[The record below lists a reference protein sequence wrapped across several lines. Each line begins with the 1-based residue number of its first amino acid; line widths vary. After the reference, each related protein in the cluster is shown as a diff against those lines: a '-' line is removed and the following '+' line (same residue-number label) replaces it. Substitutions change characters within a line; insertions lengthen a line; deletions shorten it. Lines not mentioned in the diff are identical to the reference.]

1 MEMNKKILAAI
12 LLSPAFV
19 LAQEKVVINEQ
30 KLKELMT
37 NNVPSIEKIN
47 AMVVQSDLDLTQY
60 NQKYS
65 TTVNGQANYNGVSGD
80 VFNGYQGQ
88 FDDPAR
94 NYGLSV
100 NQNLPV
106 GMNLNVGIYNN
117 FAKTY
122 NYQPGENINSQYDS
136 SLEAKLTVDLWKN
149 LLGYTERAEKLGLKF
164 NQEETKEQAKLETTK
179 FYNEIRK
186 IYWKLSID
194 NTLTKIYDR
203 LIKQAILQ
211 EDNVRKMYK
220 ASVAD
225 RGDLA
230 RAAAVV
236 NTRKANLSSL
246 KYSMEN
252 MKRELSNLI
261 PELNGKKLEFDFGTF
276 DGVENSI
283 KACYK
288 KIKNQKETP
297 LNLTSYT
304 KIINYKDEKIN
315 ANLKALE
322 RYSDADVTLEASAAS
337 LGYGKENGDS
347 FDDMSNAEQKDYS
360 IGLNI
365 SVPFGSA
372 YSDTKE
378 NQMKILKMQHNA
390 EKKEIMSNLVSFHN
404 YFATSMQNLINV
416 MQDQEAYRD
425 NLTIRVESMRTKYN
439 QGRISLSELIQDED
453 SLFESELALVNSYYN
468 IISLM
473 IDYFS
478 VFNDFECDFNL
489 AI

>member
-1 MEMNKKILAAI
+1 MNKKILVAI
-12 LLSPAFV
+12 LLSPSLV
-19 LAQEKVVINEQ
+19 LAQEKMIINEQ

-47 AMVVQSDLDLTQY
+47 AMVVQSDLDLSQY

-65 TTVNGQANYNGVSGD
+65 TTVNGQANYNGVDGN

-88 FDDPAR
+88 FEDPAR

-106 GMNLNVGIYNN
+106 GVNFDVGIYNN

-122 NYQPGENINSQYDS
+122 NYQPGESINSQYGS

-149 LLGYTERAEKLGLKF
+149 LLGYTERAEKLGLKLG
-164 NQEETKEQAKLETTK
+164 QEETKEQAKLETAK

-186 IYWKLSID
+186 MYWQLSV
-194 NTLTKIYDR
+194 NHSLTKIYET
-203 LIKQAILQ
+203 LINQATLQ
-211 EDNVRKMYK
+211 ETNVRKMYR

-230 RAAAVV
+230 RATAVV
-236 NTRKANLSSL
+236 NTRKADLASL
-246 KYSMEN
+246 QYNIEMLK
-252 MKRELSNLI
+252 KELSNLI
-261 PELNGKKLEFDFGTF
+261 PELNDKELEFEFGTF

-283 KACYK
+283 KACFK
-288 KIKNQKETP
+288 KIQKQKETP
-297 LNLTSYT
+297 LNMTSYT

-322 RYSDADVTLEASAAS
+322 RYSGPNVTLEAKAAS
-337 LGYGKENGDS
+337 LGFGKENSDS
-347 FDDMSNAEQKDYS
+347 FEDMSDVERKDYS
-360 IGLNI
+360 IGLNV
-365 SVPFGSA
+365 SMPFGSA

-378 NQMKILKMQHNA
+378 NQMKVLKMQHNA
-390 EKKEIMSNLVSFHN
+390 EKKEIMSNLVSYHN
-404 YFATSMQNLINV
+404 YFASSMQKLISV
-416 MQDQEAYRD
+416 MEDQKAYRD
-425 NLTIRVESMRTKYN
+425 NLTIRVESMRKKYN
-439 QGRISLSELIQDED
+439 QGRVSLSELIQDED

-468 IISLM
+468 IIASM

-489 AI
+489 AN

>member
-1 MEMNKKILAAI
+1 MNKKTLATI
-12 LLSPAFV
+12 LLAPSLV
-19 LAQEKVVINEQ
+19 LAQEKIIINEQ

-47 AMVVQSDLDLTQY
+47 AMVVQSDLDLSQY

-65 TTVNGQANYNGVSGD
+65 TTVNGQANYNGVDGS

-88 FDDPAR
+88 FEDPAR

-106 GMNLNVGIYNN
+106 GVNLDVGIYNN

-122 NYQPGENINSQYDS
+122 NYQPGESINSQYGS

-149 LLGYTERAEKLGLKF
+149 LLGYTERAEKLGLKLS
-164 NQEETKEQAKLETTK
+164 QEETKEQAKLETTK

-186 IYWKLSID
+186 MYWQLSI
-194 NTLTKIYDR
+194 NYSLTKIYET
-203 LIKQAILQ
+203 LINQAILQ
-211 EDNVRKMYK
+211 ENNVRKMYR

-230 RAAAVV
+230 RTTAVV
-236 NTRKANLSSL
+236 NTRKADLASL
-246 KYSMEN
+246 QYNIEMLK
-252 MKRELSNLI
+252 KELSNLI
-261 PELNGKKLEFDFGTF
+261 PELNDKELEFEFGTF
-276 DGVENSI
+276 DGIQNSI
-283 KACYK
+283 KACFN
-288 KIKNQKETP
+288 KIQSQKEVP
-297 LNLTSYT
+297 LNATSYT

-322 RYSDADVTLEASAAS
+322 RYSDPNITLEAKAAS
-337 LGYGKENGDS
+337 LGFGKENGDS

-365 SVPFGSA
+365 SMPFGSA

-378 NQMKILKMQHNA
+378 NQMKVLKMQHNA
-390 EKKEIMSNLVSFHN
+390 EKKEIMSNLVSYHN
-404 YFATSMQNLINV
+404 YFATSMQKLISV
-416 MQDQEAYRD
+416 MEDQKAYRD
-425 NLTIRVESMRTKYN
+425 NLTIRVESMRKKYN
-439 QGRISLSELIQDED
+439 QGRVSLSELIQDED

-468 IISLM
+468 IIASM

-489 AI
+489 AN

>member
-1 MEMNKKILAAI
+1 MNKKILVAI
-12 LLSPAFV
+12 LLGPSLV
-19 LAQEKVVINEQ
+19 LAEEKMVINEQ

-47 AMVVQSDLDLTQY
+47 AMVVQSDLDLSQY

-65 TTVNGQANYNGVSGD
+65 TTVNGQANYNGVDGS

-88 FDDPAR
+88 FNDPAR

-106 GMNLNVGIYNN
+106 GINLDVGIYNN

-122 NYQPGENINSQYDS
+122 NYQPGENINSQYGS

-149 LLGYTERAEKLGLKF
+149 LLGYTERAEKLGLKLS
-164 NQEETKEQAKLETTK
+164 QEETKEQAKLETTK

-186 IYWKLSID
+186 MYWQLSI
-194 NTLTKIYDR
+194 NYSLTKIYET
-203 LIKQAILQ
+203 LINQAILQ
-211 EDNVRKMYK
+211 ENNVRKMYR

-230 RAAAVV
+230 RTTAVV
-236 NTRKANLSSL
+236 NTRKADLASL
-246 KYSMEN
+246 QYNIEMIK
-252 MKRELSNLI
+252 KELSNLI
-261 PELNGKKLEFDFGTF
+261 PELNDKELEFDFGTF

-283 KACYK
+283 KACFK
-288 KIKNQKETP
+288 KIQTQKEVP
-297 LNLTSYT
+297 LNATSYT
-304 KIINYKDEKIN
+304 KIIDYKDEKIN

-322 RYSDADVTLEASAAS
+322 RYSGPNVTLEAKAAS
-337 LGYGKENGDS
+337 LGYGKENSDS
-347 FDDMSNAEQKDYS
+347 FSDMSDVERKDYS

-365 SVPFGSA
+365 SMPFGSA

-378 NQMKILKMQHNA
+378 NQMKVLKMQHNA
-390 EKKEIMSNLVSFHN
+390 EKKEIMSNLVSYHN
-404 YFATSMQNLINV
+404 YFATSMQKLISV
-416 MQDQEAYRD
+416 MEDQKAYRD
-425 NLTIRVESMRTKYN
+425 NLTIRVESMRKKYN
-439 QGRISLSELIQDED
+439 QGRVSLSELIQDED

-468 IISLM
+468 IIASM

-489 AI
+489 ANE

>member
-1 MEMNKKILAAI
+1 MNKKILVAI
-12 LLSPAFV
+12 LLGPSLV
-19 LAQEKVVINEQ
+19 LAQEKIIINEQ

-47 AMVVQSDLDLTQY
+47 AMVVQSDLDLSQY

-65 TTVNGQANYNGVSGD
+65 TTVNGQANYNGVDGS

-88 FDDPAR
+88 FNDPAR
-94 NYGLSV
+94 NYGLSI

-106 GMNLNVGIYNN
+106 GVNLDVGIYNN

-122 NYQPGENINSQYDS
+122 NYQPGESINSQYGS

-149 LLGYTERAEKLGLKF
+149 LLGYTERAEKLGLQLS
-164 NQEETKEQAKLETTK
+164 QEETKEQAKLETTK

-186 IYWKLSID
+186 MYWQLSI
-194 NTLTKIYDR
+194 NHSLTKIYET
-203 LIKQAILQ
+203 LINQAILQ
-211 EDNVRKMYK
+211 ENNVRKMYR

-230 RAAAVV
+230 RTTAVV
-236 NTRKANLSSL
+236 NTRKADLASL
-246 KYSMEN
+246 QYNIEMLK
-252 MKRELSNLI
+252 KELSNLI
-261 PELNGKKLEFDFGTF
+261 PELNDKELEFEFGTF

-283 KACYK
+283 KACFK
-288 KIKNQKETP
+288 KIQKQKETP
-297 LNLTSYT
+297 LNMTSYT

-322 RYSDADVTLEASAAS
+322 RYSDPNITLEAKAAS
-337 LGYGKENGDS
+337 LGFGKENSDS
-347 FDDMSNAEQKDYS
+347 FEDMSDVERKDYS
-360 IGLNI
+360 IGLNV
-365 SVPFGSA
+365 SMPFGSA

-378 NQMKILKMQHNA
+378 NQMKVLKMQHNA
-390 EKKEIMSNLVSFHN
+390 EKKEIMSNLVSYHN
-404 YFATSMQNLINV
+404 YFATSMQKLISV
-416 MQDQEAYRD
+416 MEDQKAYRD
-425 NLTIRVESMRTKYN
+425 NLTIRVESMRKKYN
-439 QGRISLSELIQDED
+439 QGRVSLSELIQDED

-468 IISLM
+468 IIASM

-489 AI
+489 AN

>member
-1 MEMNKKILAAI
+1 MNKKILVAI
-12 LLSPAFV
+12 LLGPSLV
-19 LAQEKVVINEQ
+19 LAQEKMIINEE

-47 AMVVQSDLDLTQY
+47 AMVVQSDLDLSQY

-65 TTVNGQANYNGVSGD
+65 TTVNGQANYNGVDGS

-88 FDDPAR
+88 FNDPAR

-106 GMNLNVGIYNN
+106 GVNLDLGIYNN

-122 NYQPGENINSQYDS
+122 NYQPTEYINSQYGS

-149 LLGYTERAEKLGLKF
+149 LLGYTERAEKLGLKLS
-164 NQEETKEQAKLETTK
+164 QEETKEQAKLETTK

-186 IYWKLSID
+186 MYWQLSI
-194 NTLTKIYDR
+194 NYSLTKIYET
-203 LIKQAILQ
+203 LINQAILQ
-211 EDNVRKMYK
+211 ENNVRKMYR

-230 RAAAVV
+230 RTTAVV
-236 NTRKANLSSL
+236 NTRKADLASL
-246 KYSMEN
+246 QYNIEMLK
-252 MKRELSNLI
+252 KELSNLI
-261 PELNGKKLEFDFGTF
+261 PELNDKELEFEFGTF

-283 KACYK
+283 KTCFK
-288 KIKNQKETP
+288 KIQKQKETP
-297 LNLTSYT
+297 LNMTSYT

-322 RYSDADVTLEASAAS
+322 RYSGPNVTLEAKAAS
-337 LGYGKENGDS
+337 LGYGKENSDS
-347 FDDMSNAEQKDYS
+347 FSDMSDVERKDYS

-365 SVPFGSA
+365 SMPFGSA

-378 NQMKILKMQHNA
+378 NQMKVLKMQHNA
-390 EKKEIMSNLVSFHN
+390 KKKEIMSNLISYHN
-404 YFATSMQNLINV
+404 YFSVSMQKLMNV
-416 MQDQEAYRD
+416 MEDQKAYRD
-425 NLTIRVESMRTKYN
+425 NLTIRVESMRKKYN
-439 QGRISLSELIQDED
+439 QGRVSLSELIQDED

-468 IISLM
+468 IIASM

-489 AI
+489 ANE

>member
-1 MEMNKKILAAI
+1 MNKKILVAI
-12 LLSPAFV
+12 LLGPSLV
-19 LAQEKVVINEQ
+19 LAQEKMIINEQ

-47 AMVVQSDLDLTQY
+47 AMVVQSDLDLSQY

-65 TTVNGQANYNGVSGD
+65 TTVNGQANYNGVDGS

-88 FDDPAR
+88 FNDPAR

-106 GMNLNVGIYNN
+106 GINLDVGIYNN

-122 NYQPGENINSQYDS
+122 NYQPGENINSQYGS

-149 LLGYTERAEKLGLKF
+149 LLGYTERAEKLGLKLS
-164 NQEETKEQAKLETTK
+164 QEETKEQAKLETTK

-186 IYWKLSID
+186 MYWQLSV
-194 NTLTKIYDR
+194 NHSLTKIYET
-203 LIKQAILQ
+203 LINQAILQ
-211 EDNVRKMYK
+211 ENNIRKMYR

-230 RAAAVV
+230 RTTAVV
-236 NTRKANLSSL
+236 NTRKADLASL
-246 KYSMEN
+246 QYSIEMI
-252 MKRELSNLI
+252 KKELSNLI
-261 PELNGKKLEFDFGTF
+261 PELNDKELEFEFGTF

-283 KACYK
+283 KACFN
-288 KIKNQKETP
+288 KIQTQKEVP
-297 LNLTSYT
+297 LNATSYT
-304 KIINYKDEKIN
+304 KIIDYKDEKIN

-322 RYSDADVTLEASAAS
+322 RYSGPNVTLEAKAAS
-337 LGYGKENGDS
+337 LGYGKENSDS
-347 FDDMSNAEQKDYS
+347 FSDMSDVERKDYS

-365 SVPFGSA
+365 SMPFGSA

-378 NQMKILKMQHNA
+378 NQMKVLKMQHNA
-390 EKKEIMSNLVSFHN
+390 EKKEIMSNLISYHN
-404 YFATSMQNLINV
+404 YFSVSMQKLMNV
-416 MQDQEAYRD
+416 MEDQKAYRD
-425 NLTIRVESMRTKYN
+425 NLTIRVESMRKKYN
-439 QGRISLSELIQDED
+439 QGRVSLSELIQDED

-468 IISLM
+468 IIASM

-489 AI
+489 ANE

>member
-1 MEMNKKILAAI
+1 MNKKILVAI
-12 LLSPAFV
+12 LLSPSLV
-19 LAQEKVVINEQ
+19 LAEEKMVINEQ

-47 AMVVQSDLDLTQY
+47 TMVVQSDLDLSQY

-65 TTVNGQANYNGVSGD
+65 TTVNGQANYNGVDGS

-88 FDDPAR
+88 FNDPAR

-106 GMNLNVGIYNN
+106 GINLDVGIYNN

-122 NYQPGENINSQYDS
+122 NYQPGENINSQYGS

-149 LLGYTERAEKLGLKF
+149 LLGYTERAEKLGLKLS
-164 NQEETKEQAKLETTK
+164 QEETKEQAKLETTK

-186 IYWKLSID
+186 MYWQLSI
-194 NTLTKIYDR
+194 NYSLTKIYET
-203 LIKQAILQ
+203 LINQAILQ
-211 EDNVRKMYK
+211 ENNVRKMYR

-230 RAAAVV
+230 RTTAVV
-236 NTRKANLSSL
+236 NTRKADLASL
-246 KYSMEN
+246 QYNIEMIK
-252 MKRELSNLI
+252 KELSNLI
-261 PELNGKKLEFDFGTF
+261 PELNDKELEFDFGTF
-276 DGVENSI
+276 DGIQNSI
-283 KACYK
+283 KACFN
-288 KIKNQKETP
+288 KIQTQKEVP
-297 LNLTSYT
+297 LNATSYT
-304 KIINYKDEKIN
+304 KIIDYKDEKIN

-322 RYSDADVTLEASAAS
+322 RYSDPNITLEAKASS
-337 LGYGKENGDS
+337 LGFGKENSDS
-347 FDDMSNAEQKDYS
+347 FSDMSDIERKDYS
-360 IGLNI
+360 IGLNV
-365 SVPFGSA
+365 SMPFGSA

-378 NQMKILKMQHNA
+378 NQMKVLKMQHNA
-390 EKKEIMSNLVSFHN
+390 EKKEIMSNLVSYHN
-404 YFATSMQNLINV
+404 YFATSMQKLISV
-416 MQDQEAYRD
+416 MEDQKAYRD
-425 NLTIRVESMRTKYN
+425 NLTIRVESMRKKYN
-439 QGRISLSELIQDED
+439 QGRVSLSELIQDED

-468 IISLM
+468 IIASM

-489 AI
+489 AN

>member
-1 MEMNKKILAAI
+1 MNKKILVAI
-12 LLSPAFV
+12 LLGPSLV
-19 LAQEKVVINEQ
+19 LAQEKMIINEQ

-47 AMVVQSDLDLTQY
+47 AMVVQSDLDLSQY

-65 TTVNGQANYNGVSGD
+65 TTVNGQANYNGVDGS

-88 FDDPAR
+88 FNDPAR

-106 GMNLNVGIYNN
+106 GVNLDLGIYNN

-122 NYQPGENINSQYDS
+122 NYQPTEYINSQYGS

-149 LLGYTERAEKLGLKF
+149 LLGYTERAEKLGLKLS
-164 NQEETKEQAKLETTK
+164 QEETKEQAKLETTK

-186 IYWKLSID
+186 MYWQLSI
-194 NTLTKIYDR
+194 NYSLTKIYET
-203 LIKQAILQ
+203 LINQAILQ
-211 EDNVRKMYK
+211 ENNVRKMYR

-230 RAAAVV
+230 RTTAVV
-236 NTRKANLSSL
+236 NTRKADLASL
-246 KYSMEN
+246 QYNIEMLK
-252 MKRELSNLI
+252 KELSNLI
-261 PELNGKKLEFDFGTF
+261 PELNDKELEFEFGTF

-283 KACYK
+283 KTCFK
-288 KIKNQKETP
+288 KIQKQKETP
-297 LNLTSYT
+297 LNMTSYT

-322 RYSDADVTLEASAAS
+322 RYSGPNVTLEAKAAS
-337 LGYGKENGDS
+337 LGYGKENSDS
-347 FDDMSNAEQKDYS
+347 FSDMSDVERKDYS

-365 SVPFGSA
+365 SMPFGSA

-378 NQMKILKMQHNA
+378 NQMKVLKMQHNA
-390 EKKEIMSNLVSFHN
+390 KKKEIMSNLISYHN
-404 YFATSMQNLINV
+404 YFSVSMQKLMNV
-416 MQDQEAYRD
+416 MEDQKAYRD
-425 NLTIRVESMRTKYN
+425 NLTIRVESMRKKYN
-439 QGRISLSELIQDED
+439 QGRVSLSELIQDED

-468 IISLM
+468 IIASM

-489 AI
+489 ANE

>member
-1 MEMNKKILAAI
+1 MNKKILVAI
-12 LLSPAFV
+12 LLSPSLV
-19 LAQEKVVINEQ
+19 LAQEKMIINEQ

-47 AMVVQSDLDLTQY
+47 TMVVQSDLDLSQY

-65 TTVNGQANYNGVSGD
+65 TTVNGQANYNGVDGS

-88 FDDPAR
+88 FNDPAR

-106 GMNLNVGIYNN
+106 GINLDVGIYNN

-122 NYQPGENINSQYDS
+122 NYQPGENINSQYGS

-149 LLGYTERAEKLGLKF
+149 LLGYTERAEKLGLKLS
-164 NQEETKEQAKLETTK
+164 QEETKEQAKLETTK

-186 IYWKLSID
+186 MYWQLSI
-194 NTLTKIYDR
+194 NYSLTKIYET
-203 LIKQAILQ
+203 LINQAILQ
-211 EDNVRKMYK
+211 ENNVRKMYR

-230 RAAAVV
+230 RTTAVV
-236 NTRKANLSSL
+236 NTRKADLASL
-246 KYSMEN
+246 QYNIEMLK
-252 MKRELSNLI
+252 KELSN
-261 PELNGKKLEFDFGTF
+261 
-276 DGVENSI
+276 
-283 KACYK
+283 
-288 KIKNQKETP
+288 
-297 LNLTSYT
+297 
-304 KIINYKDEKIN
+304 EKIN

-322 RYSDADVTLEASAAS
+322 RYSGPNVTLEAKAAS
-337 LGYGKENGDS
+337 LGYGKENSDS
-347 FDDMSNAEQKDYS
+347 FSDMSDVERKDYS

-365 SVPFGSA
+365 SMPFGSA

-378 NQMKILKMQHNA
+378 NQMKVLKMQHNA
-390 EKKEIMSNLVSFHN
+390 EKKEIMSNLVSYHN
-404 YFATSMQNLINV
+404 YFAISMQKLISV
-416 MQDQEAYRD
+416 MEDQKAYRD
-425 NLTIRVESMRTKYN
+425 NLTIRVESMRKKYN
-439 QGRISLSELIQDED
+439 QGRVSLSELIQDED

-468 IISLM
+468 IIASM

-489 AI
+489 ANE

>member
-1 MEMNKKILAAI
+1 MNKKILVAI
-12 LLSPAFV
+12 LLSPSLV
-19 LAQEKVVINEQ
+19 LAQEKMIINEQ

-47 AMVVQSDLDLTQY
+47 AMVVQSDLDLSQY

-65 TTVNGQANYNGVSGD
+65 TTVNGQANYNGVDGS

-88 FDDPAR
+88 FNDPAR

-106 GMNLNVGIYNN
+106 GVNLDVGIYNN

-122 NYQPGENINSQYDS
+122 NYQPGESINSQYGS

-149 LLGYTERAEKLGLKF
+149 LLGYTERAEKLGLKLS
-164 NQEETKEQAKLETTK
+164 QEETKEQAKLETTK

-186 IYWKLSID
+186 MYWQLSI
-194 NTLTKIYDR
+194 NYSLTKIYET
-203 LIKQAILQ
+203 LINQAILQ
-211 EDNVRKMYK
+211 ENNVRKMYR

-230 RAAAVV
+230 RTTAVV
-236 NTRKANLSSL
+236 NTRKADLASL
-246 KYSMEN
+246 QYNIEMIK
-252 MKRELSNLI
+252 KELSNLI
-261 PELNGKKLEFDFGTF
+261 PELNDKELEFEFGTF
-276 DGVENSI
+276 DGIQNSI
-283 KACYK
+283 KACFN
-288 KIKNQKETP
+288 KIQTQKEVP
-297 LNLTSYT
+297 LNATSYT
-304 KIINYKDEKIN
+304 KIIDYKDEKIN

-322 RYSDADVTLEASAAS
+322 RYSGPNVTLEAKAAS
-337 LGYGKENGDS
+337 LGYGKENSDS
-347 FDDMSNAEQKDYS
+347 FSDMSDVERKDYS

-365 SVPFGSA
+365 SMPFGSA

-378 NQMKILKMQHNA
+378 NQMKVLKMQHNA
-390 EKKEIMSNLVSFHN
+390 SKKEIMSNLISYHN
-404 YFATSMQNLINV
+404 YFSVSMQKLMNV
-416 MQDQEAYRD
+416 MEDQKAYRD
-425 NLTIRVESMRTKYN
+425 NLTIRVESMRKKYN
-439 QGRISLSELIQDED
+439 QGRVSLSELIQDED
-453 SLFESELALVNSYYN
+453 ALFESELALVNSYYN

-489 AI
+489 ANE

>member
-1 MEMNKKILAAI
+1 MNKKILVAI
-12 LLSPAFV
+12 LLGPSLV
-19 LAQEKVVINEQ
+19 LAQEKMIINEQ

-47 AMVVQSDLDLTQY
+47 AMVVQSDLDLSQY

-65 TTVNGQANYNGVSGD
+65 TTVNGQANYNGVDGS

-88 FDDPAR
+88 FNDPAR

-106 GMNLNVGIYNN
+106 GINLDVGIYNN

-122 NYQPGENINSQYDS
+122 NYQPTEYINSQYGS

-149 LLGYTERAEKLGLKF
+149 LLGYTERAEKLGLKLS
-164 NQEETKEQAKLETTK
+164 QEETKEQAKLETTK

-186 IYWKLSID
+186 MYWQLSV
-194 NTLTKIYDR
+194 NHSLTKIYET

-211 EDNVRKMYK
+211 ENNVRKMYR

-230 RAAAVV
+230 RTTAVV
-236 NTRKANLSSL
+236 NTRKADLASL
-246 KYSMEN
+246 QYNIEMIK
-252 MKRELSNLI
+252 KELSNLI
-261 PELNGKKLEFDFGTF
+261 PELNDKELEFDFGTF
-276 DGVENSI
+276 DGIENSI
-283 KACYK
+283 KACFK
-288 KIKNQKETP
+288 KIQKQKETP
-297 LNLTSYT
+297 LNMTSYT
-304 KIINYKDEKIN
+304 KIIDYKDEKIN

-322 RYSDADVTLEASAAS
+322 RYSDPNITLEAKAAS
-337 LGYGKENGDS
+337 LGYGKENSDS
-347 FDDMSNAEQKDYS
+347 FSDMSDVERKDYS

-365 SVPFGSA
+365 SMPFGNA
-372 YSDTKE
+372 YSDTRK
-378 NQMKILKMQHNA
+378 NQMKVLKMQHNA
-390 EKKEIMSNLVSFHN
+390 EKKEIMSNLVSYHN
-404 YFATSMQNLINV
+404 YFATSMQKLISV
-416 MQDQEAYRD
+416 MEDQKAYRD
-425 NLTIRVESMRTKYN
+425 NLTIRVESMRKKYN
-439 QGRISLSELIQDED
+439 QGRVSLSELIQDED

-468 IISLM
+468 IIASM

-489 AI
+489 ANE

>member
-1 MEMNKKILAAI
+1 MNKKILVAI
-12 LLSPAFV
+12 LLSPSLV
-19 LAQEKVVINEQ
+19 LAQEKMVINEQ

-47 AMVVQSDLDLTQY
+47 AMVVQSDLDLSQY

-65 TTVNGQANYNGVSGD
+65 TTVNGQANYNGVDGS

-106 GMNLNVGIYNN
+106 GINLDVGIYNN

-122 NYQPGENINSQYDS
+122 NYQPGENINSQYGS

-149 LLGYTERAEKLGLKF
+149 LLGYTERAEKLGLKLS
-164 NQEETKEQAKLETTK
+164 QEETKEQAKLETTK

-186 IYWKLSID
+186 MYWQLSI
-194 NTLTKIYDR
+194 NYSLTKIYET
-203 LIKQAILQ
+203 LINQAILQ
-211 EDNVRKMYK
+211 ENNVRKMYR

-230 RAAAVV
+230 RTTAVV
-236 NTRKANLSSL
+236 NTRKADLASL
-246 KYSMEN
+246 QYNIEMLK
-252 MKRELSNLI
+252 KELSNLI
-261 PELNGKKLEFDFGTF
+261 PELNDKELEFDFGTF

-283 KACYK
+283 KTCFK
-288 KIKNQKETP
+288 KIQKQKETP
-297 LNLTSYT
+297 LNMTSYT

-322 RYSDADVTLEASAAS
+322 RYSGPNVTLEAKAAS
-337 LGYGKENGDS
+337 LGYGKENSDS
-347 FDDMSNAEQKDYS
+347 FSDMSDVERKDYS

-365 SVPFGSA
+365 SMPFGSA

-378 NQMKILKMQHNA
+378 NQMKVLKMQHNA
-390 EKKEIMSNLVSFHN
+390 EKKEIMSNLVSYHN
-404 YFATSMQNLINV
+404 YFAISMQKLISV
-416 MQDQEAYRD
+416 MEDQKAYRD
-425 NLTIRVESMRTKYN
+425 NLTIRVESMRKKYN
-439 QGRISLSELIQDED
+439 QGRVSLSELIQDED

-468 IISLM
+468 IIASM

-489 AI
+489 ANE

>member
-1 MEMNKKILAAI
+1 MNKKILVAI
-12 LLSPAFV
+12 LLGPSLV
-19 LAQEKVVINEQ
+19 LAQEKMIINEQ

-47 AMVVQSDLDLTQY
+47 AMVVQSDLDLSQY

-65 TTVNGQANYNGVSGD
+65 TTVNGQANYNGVDGS

-88 FDDPAR
+88 FNDPAR

-106 GMNLNVGIYNN
+106 GINLDVGIYNN

-122 NYQPGENINSQYDS
+122 NYQPTEYINSQYGS

-149 LLGYTERAEKLGLKF
+149 LLGYTERAEKLGLQLS
-164 NQEETKEQAKLETTK
+164 QEETKEQAKLETTK

-186 IYWKLSID
+186 MYWQLSV
-194 NTLTKIYDR
+194 NHSLTKIYET
-203 LIKQAILQ
+203 LINQAILQ
-211 EDNVRKMYK
+211 ENNVRKMYR

-230 RAAAVV
+230 RTTAVV
-236 NTRKANLSSL
+236 NTRKADLASL
-246 KYSMEN
+246 QYNIEMIK
-252 MKRELSNLI
+252 KELSNLI
-261 PELNGKKLEFDFGTF
+261 PELNDKELEFDFGTF

-283 KACYK
+283 KACFN
-288 KIKNQKETP
+288 KIQTQKEVP
-297 LNLTSYT
+297 LNATSYT
-304 KIINYKDEKIN
+304 KIIDYKDEKIN

-322 RYSDADVTLEASAAS
+322 RYSDPNITLEAKAAS
-337 LGYGKENGDS
+337 LGYGKENSDS
-347 FDDMSNAEQKDYS
+347 FSDMSDVERKDYS

-365 SVPFGSA
+365 SMPFGSA

-378 NQMKILKMQHNA
+378 NQMKVLKMQHNA
-390 EKKEIMSNLVSFHN
+390 EKKEIMSNLISYHN
-404 YFATSMQNLINV
+404 YFSVSMQKLMNV
-416 MQDQEAYRD
+416 MEDQKAYRD
-425 NLTIRVESMRTKYN
+425 NLIIRVESMRKKYN
-439 QGRISLSELIQDED
+439 QGRVSLSELIQDED

-468 IISLM
+468 IIASM

-489 AI
+489 ANE

>member
-1 MEMNKKILAAI
+1 MNKKILVAI
-12 LLSPAFV
+12 LLGPSLV
-19 LAQEKVVINEQ
+19 LAEEKMVINEQ

-47 AMVVQSDLDLTQY
+47 AMVVQSDLDLSQY

-65 TTVNGQANYNGVSGD
+65 TTVNGQANYNGVGGS

-88 FDDPAR
+88 FEDPAR
-94 NYGLSV
+94 NYGLSI

-106 GMNLNVGIYNN
+106 GINLDVGIYNN

-122 NYQPGENINSQYDS
+122 NYQPGENINSQYGS

-149 LLGYTERAEKLGLKF
+149 LLGYTERAEKLGLKLS
-164 NQEETKEQAKLETTK
+164 QEETKEQAKLETTK

-186 IYWKLSID
+186 MYWQLSI
-194 NTLTKIYDR
+194 NYSLTKIYET
-203 LIKQAILQ
+203 LINQAILQ
-211 EDNVRKMYK
+211 ENNVRKMYR

-230 RAAAVV
+230 RTTAVV
-236 NTRKANLSSL
+236 NTRKADLASL
-246 KYSMEN
+246 QYNIEMIK
-252 MKRELSNLI
+252 KELSNLI
-261 PELNGKKLEFDFGTF
+261 PELNDKELEFDFGTF

-283 KACYK
+283 KACFK
-288 KIKNQKETP
+288 KIQTQKEVP
-297 LNLTSYT
+297 LNATSYT
-304 KIINYKDEKIN
+304 KIIDYKDEKIN

-322 RYSDADVTLEASAAS
+322 RYSGPNVTLEAKAAS
-337 LGYGKENGDS
+337 LGYGKENSDS
-347 FDDMSNAEQKDYS
+347 FSDMSDVERKDYS

-365 SVPFGSA
+365 SMPFGSA

-378 NQMKILKMQHNA
+378 NQMKVLKMQHNA
-390 EKKEIMSNLVSFHN
+390 EKKEIMSNLVSYHN
-404 YFATSMQNLINV
+404 YFATSMQKLISV
-416 MQDQEAYRD
+416 MEDQKAYRD
-425 NLTIRVESMRTKYN
+425 NLTIRVESMRKKYN
-439 QGRISLSELIQDED
+439 QGRVSLSELIQDED

-468 IISLM
+468 IIASM

-489 AI
+489 ANE

>member
-1 MEMNKKILAAI
+1 MNKKILVAI
-12 LLSPAFV
+12 LLSPSLV
-19 LAQEKVVINEQ
+19 LAEEKMVINEQ

-47 AMVVQSDLDLTQY
+47 TMVVQSDLDLSQY

-65 TTVNGQANYNGVSGD
+65 TTVNGQANYNGVDGS

-88 FDDPAR
+88 FNDPAR
-94 NYGLSV
+94 NYGLSI

-106 GMNLNVGIYNN
+106 GVNLDLGIYNN

-122 NYQPGENINSQYDS
+122 NYQPTEYINSQYGS

-149 LLGYTERAEKLGLKF
+149 LLGYTERAEKLGLKL
-164 NQEETKEQAKLETTK
+164 NQEETKEQAKLETAK

-186 IYWKLSID
+186 MYWQLSI
-194 NTLTKIYDR
+194 NHSLTKIYET
-203 LIKQAILQ
+203 LINQAILQ
-211 EDNVRKMYK
+211 ENNVRKMYR

-230 RAAAVV
+230 RTTAVV
-236 NTRKANLSSL
+236 NTRKADLASL
-246 KYSMEN
+246 QYNIEMIK
-252 MKRELSNLI
+252 KELSNLI
-261 PELNGKKLEFDFGTF
+261 PELNDKELEFDFGTF

-283 KACYK
+283 KACFN
-288 KIKNQKETP
+288 KIQTQKEVP
-297 LNLTSYT
+297 LNATSYT
-304 KIINYKDEKIN
+304 KIIDYKDEKIN

-322 RYSDADVTLEASAAS
+322 RYSGPNVTLEAKAAS
-337 LGYGKENGDS
+337 LGYGKENSDS
-347 FDDMSNAEQKDYS
+347 FSDMSDVERKDYS

-365 SVPFGSA
+365 SMPFGSA

-378 NQMKILKMQHNA
+378 NQMKVLKMQHNA
-390 EKKEIMSNLVSFHN
+390 EKKEIMSNLVSYHN
-404 YFATSMQNLINV
+404 YFATSMQKLISV
-416 MQDQEAYRD
+416 MEDQKNYRD
-425 NLTIRVESMRTKYN
+425 NLNIRVKSMRTKYN
-439 QGRISLSELIQDED
+439 QGRVSLSELIQDED

-468 IISLM
+468 IIASM

-489 AI
+489 ANK

>member
-1 MEMNKKILAAI
+1 MNKKILVAI
-12 LLSPAFV
+12 LLSPSLV
-19 LAQEKVVINEQ
+19 LAQEKMIINEQ

-47 AMVVQSDLDLTQY
+47 AMVVQSDLDLSQY

-65 TTVNGQANYNGVSGD
+65 TTVNGQANYNGVDGN

-88 FDDPAR
+88 FEDPAR

-106 GMNLNVGIYNN
+106 GVNFDVGIYNN

-122 NYQPGENINSQYDS
+122 NYQPGESINSQYGS

-149 LLGYTERAEKLGLKF
+149 LLGYTERAEKLGLKLG
-164 NQEETKEQAKLETTK
+164 QEETKEQAKLETAK

-186 IYWKLSID
+186 MYWQLSI
-194 NTLTKIYDR
+194 NHSLTKIYET
-203 LIKQAILQ
+203 LINQAILQ
-211 EDNVRKMYK
+211 ENNVRKMYR

-230 RAAAVV
+230 RTTAVV
-236 NTRKANLSSL
+236 NTRKADLASL
-246 KYSMEN
+246 QYNIEMLK
-252 MKRELSNLI
+252 KELSNLI
-261 PELNGKKLEFDFGTF
+261 PELNDKELEFEFGTF
-276 DGVENSI
+276 DGIQNSI
-283 KACYK
+283 KACFN
-288 KIKNQKETP
+288 KIQSQKEVP
-297 LNLTSYT
+297 LNATSYT

-315 ANLKALE
+315 ANLKALK
-322 RYSDADVTLEASAAS
+322 RYSDPNITLEAKASS
-337 LGYGKENGDS
+337 LGFGKENSDS
-347 FDDMSNAEQKDYS
+347 FEDMSDVERKDYS
-360 IGLNI
+360 IGLNV
-365 SVPFGSA
+365 SMPFGSA

-378 NQMKILKMQHNA
+378 NQMKVLKMQHNA
-390 EKKEIMSNLVSFHN
+390 EKKEIMSNLVSYHN
-404 YFATSMQNLINV
+404 YFASSMQKLISV
-416 MQDQEAYRD
+416 MEDQKAYRD
-425 NLTIRVESMRTKYN
+425 NLTIRVESMRKKYN
-439 QGRISLSELIQDED
+439 QGRVSLSELIQDED

-468 IISLM
+468 IIASM

-489 AI
+489 AN

>member
-1 MEMNKKILAAI
+1 MNKKILVAI
-12 LLSPAFV
+12 LLGPSLV
-19 LAQEKVVINEQ
+19 LAQEKMIINEQ

-47 AMVVQSDLDLTQY
+47 AMVVQSDLDLSQY

-65 TTVNGQANYNGVSGD
+65 TTVNGQANYNGVDGS

-88 FDDPAR
+88 FNDPAR

-106 GMNLNVGIYNN
+106 GINLDVGIYNN

-122 NYQPGENINSQYDS
+122 NYQPTEYINSQYGS

-149 LLGYTERAEKLGLKF
+149 LLGYTERAEKLGLQLS
-164 NQEETKEQAKLETTK
+164 QEETKEQAKLETTK

-186 IYWKLSID
+186 MYWQLSV
-194 NTLTKIYDR
+194 NHSLTKIYET
-203 LIKQAILQ
+203 LINQAILQ
-211 EDNVRKMYK
+211 ENNVRKMYR

-230 RAAAVV
+230 RTTAVV
-236 NTRKANLSSL
+236 NTRKADLASL
-246 KYSMEN
+246 QYNIEMIK
-252 MKRELSNLI
+252 KELSNLI
-261 PELNGKKLEFDFGTF
+261 PELNDKELEFDFGTF

-283 KACYK
+283 KACFN
-288 KIKNQKETP
+288 KIQTQKEVP
-297 LNLTSYT
+297 LNATSYT
-304 KIINYKDEKIN
+304 KIIDYKDEKIN

-322 RYSDADVTLEASAAS
+322 RYSDPNITLEAKAAS
-337 LGYGKENGDS
+337 LGYGKENSDS
-347 FDDMSNAEQKDYS
+347 FSDMSDVERKDYS

-365 SVPFGSA
+365 SMPFGSA

-378 NQMKILKMQHNA
+378 NQMKVLKMQHNA
-390 EKKEIMSNLVSFHN
+390 EKKEIMSNLISYHN
-404 YFATSMQNLINV
+404 YFATSMQKLISV
-416 MQDQEAYRD
+416 MEDQKAYRD
-425 NLTIRVESMRTKYN
+425 NLTIRVESMRKKYN
-439 QGRISLSELIQDED
+439 QGRVSLSELIQDED

-468 IISLM
+468 IIASM

-489 AI
+489 ANE